1 MTTPLLG
8 KILLDNGYIT
18 ADNLKVALSQQEADG
33 GKLGQILLEI
43 EAIDE
48 ETLALGLAQQV
59 GFDLV
64 DPVNSAVDPEL
75 LSGFS
80 RDVAIRLQTLPL
92 VHTGPHTVTVAMANP
107 FDLEARRELEF
118 VLGKGI
124 QPLVCRAQALR
135 DAIGKHYGLEKE
147 LAAILQSVKPE
158 EEIAA
163 SHILDIDLE
172 EIEKRLRV
180 GGARPYI
187 DLLNFLLGN
196 AHNSRASDIH
206 VEPLEHGVQVRYRI
220 DGVLRSAMKLP
231 KWVESGLVSRIK
243 VVGNMD
249 LSIHHLPQ
257 DGKVRAHIGGRD
269 QDLRIS
275 TIPSQFGETCVLR
288 ILDPDI
294 LQLDLGDLGL
304 GGTQLNT
311 FYRLI
316 SQPQGMVL
324 ITGPTGS
331 GKSTSLYA
339 TIRRMQTEQTKIV
352 TVEDPVEYTLGG
364 VTQVQVD
371 DRRGMT
377 FANSIR
383 SLLRQDPNVLVIGE
397 IRDEE
402 TASTAFQA
410 ALTGHLVFST
420 LHTVDTISTIT
431 RLRDLGLPLYLTGS
445 SLLGVVAQRLVRR
458 LCPQCKVE
466 AAPDPSQWR
475 ALEMDPVPLATSFRP
490 GPGCKHCLYT
500 GYRGRVGIF
509 ELLRIDESLR
519 NLILAGADETAI
531 RRAAIDGGLDVLLDA
546 GLAKVEEGVTSLE
559 EMVRHV
565 RSAIIPTRAQARHG
579 SAGLKQATSTP
590 PAQEASTPPPP
601 EPAAADP
608 APVEPAPDDE
618 SVSLPDPLEIVTSQ
632 PLGDAVDTLP
642 GEAVELLSGE
652 FPPAVP
658 TDPDPDPVDVPE
670 DGPETIL
677 VVDDSQEIL
686 DLVRYTLEGVGFRV
700 LTAMDGQEALDTIE
714 RHRVNDPVHLVV
726 LDVMMPGMSGFEVCE
741 HLKKDIA
748 TAFLPVLILS
758 ARGDQAHIKS
768 GFKAGAD
775 DYLPKPFD
783 PEELELRIRALLR
796 RAYRDAPA

>member
-1 MTTPLLG
+1 MATPLLG
-8 KILLDNGYIT
+8 KVLLDNGYIS
-18 ADNLKVALSQQEADG
+18 ADHLKNALAQQKAG
-33 GKLGQILLEI
+33 GAKLGQILLEI

-75 LSGFS
+75 LTGFS

-92 VHTGPHTVTVAMANP
+92 VYTGPQTVTVAMANP

-118 VLGKGI
+118 VLGRGI

-147 LAAILQSVKPE
+147 LAAILRSVKPE
-158 EEIAA
+158 QELAA

-206 VEPLEHGVQVRYRI
+206 VEPLESGVQVRYRI

-275 TIPSQFGETCVLR
+275 SIPSQFGETCVLR

-304 GGTQLNT
+304 VGTQLNI

-339 TIRRMQTEQTKIV
+339 TINRLQTEQTKIV
-352 TVEDPVEYTLGG
+352 SVEDPVEYTLGG

-402 TASTAFQA
+402 TAATAFQA

-458 LCPQCKVE
+458 LCPQCKVA

-475 ALEMDPVPLATSFRP
+475 ALEMEPRELASSYRP

-519 NLILAGADETAI
+519 NLILAGADEMAI
-531 RRAAIDGGLDVLLDA
+531 RRAAVDGGMEVLLDTGIKKVEA
-546 GLAKVEEGVTSLE
+546 GLTSLE
-559 EMVRHV
+559 ELVRHV
-565 RSAIIPTRAQARHG
+565 RSTIIPSRIQAQQRDTA
-579 SAGLKQATSTP
+579 APP
-590 PAQEASTPPPP
+590 PAPPA
-601 EPAAADP
+601 PAAPDE
-608 APVEPAPDDE
+608 APEIGQI
-618 SVSLPDPLEIVTSQ
+618 VSSE

-642 GEAVELLSGE
+642 GEAVEMLSGE
-652 FPPAVP
+652 FPQIPFTEA
-658 TDPDPDPVDVPE
+658 DVPE
-670 DGPETIL
+670 KPDDAPETIL

-700 LTAMDGQEALDTIE
+700 LTAMDGQEALETVD

-726 LDVMMPGMSGFEVCE
+726 LDVMMPGMTGFEVCE
-741 HLKKDIA
+741 HLKQDIA

-796 RAYRDAPA
+796 RAYRDAPL

>member
-1 MTTPLLG
+1 MATPLLG
-8 KILLDNGYIT
+8 KVLLDNGYIS
-18 ADNLKVALSQQEADG
+18 ADHLKAALAKQESG
-33 GKLGQILLEI
+33 GAKLGQILLEI

-75 LSGFS
+75 LNGFT
-80 RDVAIRLQTLPL
+80 RDVAIRLQAMPL
-92 VHTGPHTVTVAMANP
+92 VYTGPQTVTVAMANP
-107 FDLEARRELEF
+107 FDLETRRELEF
-118 VLGKGI
+118 VLGRGI

-158 EEIAA
+158 QEIAA

-206 VEPLEHGVQVRYRI
+206 VEPLESGVQVRYRI

-304 GGTQLNT
+304 QGTQLNT

-339 TIRRMQTEQTKIV
+339 TIKRLQTEQTKIV

-377 FANSIR
+377 FANSVR

-402 TASTAFQA
+402 TAATAFQA

-475 ALEMDPVPLATSFRP
+475 ALDMQPIELSSSFRP

-509 ELLRIDESLR
+509 ELLRVNEALR
-519 NLILAGADETAI
+519 NLILAGADEMAI
-531 RRAAIDGGLDVLLDA
+531 RRAAVDGGMEALLES
-546 GLAKVEEGVTSLE
+546 GIAKVEEGLTSLE
-559 EMVRHV
+559 ELVRHV
-565 RSAIIPTRAQARHG
+565 RSAIIPSRIQERHREAAAAA
-579 SAGLKQATSTP
+579 AGA
-590 PAQEASTPPPP
+590 
-601 EPAAADP
+601 PAAPAEAADMGQL
-608 APVEPAPDDE
+608 
-618 SVSLPDPLEIVTSQ
+618 VSSQ

-652 FPPAVP
+652 FPQIPIAEA
-658 TDPDPDPVDVPE
+658 DVPE
-670 DGPETIL
+670 RADDAPETIL

-700 LTAMDGQEALDTIE
+700 VTALDGQEALDTVD
-714 RHRVNDPVHLVV
+714 RHRVNDPIHLVV
-726 LDVMMPGMSGFEVCE
+726 LDVMMPGMTGFEVCE

-796 RAYRDAPA
+796 RAYRDAPG

>member
-1 MTTPLLG
+1 MAKALLG
-8 KILLDNGYIT
+8 KVLLDNGYIT
-18 ADNLKVALSQQEADG
+18 QGDLDAALKAQVESGER
-33 GKLGQILLEI
+33 LGQVLLSTG
-43 EAIDE
+43 AIDE
-48 ETLALGLAQQV
+48 ESLALGLAKQV
-59 GFDLV
+59 GYEQV
-64 DPVNSAVDPEL
+64 DPVNTAVDPDL
-75 LSGFS
+75 LSSFS
-80 RDVAIRLQTLPL
+80 RDMAIRLQALPL
-92 VHTGPHTVTVAMANP
+92 VYENAKTVTVAMANP
-107 FDLEARRELEF
+107 LDLDARRELEF
-118 VLGKGI
+118 VLTKGV
-124 QPLVCRAQALR
+124 QPVVCRASALR

-147 LAAILQSVKPE
+147 LAAILSSVKPDA
-158 EEIAA
+158 EIAA
-163 SHILDIDLE
+163 SHILDIDME

-196 AHNSRASDIH
+196 AHASRASDIH
-206 VEPLEHGVQVRYRI
+206 VEPMQAGVQVRYRI

-243 VVGNMD
+243 VVGKMD

-294 LQLDLGDLGL
+294 LKLDLGDLGL
-304 GGTQLNT
+304 ATAQLET
-311 FYRLI
+311 YYQLI
-316 SQPQGMVL
+316 SQPQGMIL

-339 TIRRMQTEQTKIV
+339 TIRRLQSEQTKIV
-352 TVEDPVEYTLGG
+352 SVEDPVEYTLGG
-364 VTQVQVD
+364 ITQVQVD

-420 LHTVDTISTIT
+420 LHTVDTVSTIT
-431 RLRDLGLPLYLTGS
+431 RLRDLGLPQYLTGS

-458 LCPQCKVE
+458 LCPHCRVE
-466 AAPDPSQWR
+466 GEPDPSQWR
-475 ALEMDPVPLATSFRP
+475 ALEIEPLPLRASYRP
-490 GPGCKHCLYT
+490 GTGCKFCLYT
-500 GYRGRVGIF
+500 GYRGRVGVY
-509 ELLRIDESLR
+509 ELLRVNESLR
-519 NLILAGADETAI
+519 NLILAGADESAI
-531 RRAAIDGGLDVLLDA
+531 RRAAVQGGLQILVES
-546 GLAKVEEGVTSLE
+546 GLEKVEEGLTSLE
-559 EMVRHV
+559 EVVRHV
-565 RSAIIPTRAQARHG
+565 RSAVAPARSRA
-579 SAGLKQATSTP
+579 
-590 PAQEASTPPPP
+590 ASVAPPPP
-601 EPAAADP
+601 TPPTGPDAETTLEDVADSGAAP
-608 APVEPAPDDE
+608 EGE
-618 SVSLPDPLEIVTSQ
+618 SLDV
-632 PLGDAVDTLP
+632 LP
-642 GEAVELLSGE
+642 GEAMELFSGE
-652 FPPAVP
+652 FPQILEEEPARAEVP
-658 TDPDPDPVDVPE
+658 DHKAGE
-670 DGPETIL
+670 PETIL

-700 LTAMDGQEALDTIE
+700 LTALDGQEALDTIE

-741 HLKKDIA
+741 ALKGDIA

-768 GFKAGAD
+768 GFRAGAD

-783 PEELELRIRALLR
+783 PEELELRIRALIR
-796 RAYRDAPA
+796 RAYRDAPLS

>member
-1 MTTPLLG
+1 MATPLLG
-8 KILLDNGYIT
+8 KVLQDNGYIT
-18 ADNLKVALSQQEADG
+18 SADLDAALAAQKKDG
-33 GKLGQILLEI
+33 GKLGQILLAI
-43 EAIDE
+43 GAIDE
-48 ETLALGLAQQV
+48 ENLALGLAQQV
-59 GFDLV
+59 GFDQV
-64 DPVNSAVDPEL
+64 DPVNTAVDPEL

-80 RDVAIRLQTLPL
+80 RDVAIRLQALPL
-92 VHTGPHTVTVAMANP
+92 VYTGPQTISVAMANP

-118 VLGKGI
+118 VLGRGI
-124 QPLVCRAQALR
+124 QAMVCRAQALR

-158 EEIAA
+158 EAIAA

-196 AHNSRASDIH
+196 AHTSRASDIH
-206 VEPLEHGVQVRYRI
+206 VEPLEGGVQVRYRI

-243 VVGNMD
+243 VVGKMD

-304 GGTQLNT
+304 GASQLDT
-311 FYRLI
+311 YYRLI
-316 SQPQGMVL
+316 SQPQGMIL

-339 TIRRMQTEQTKIV
+339 TIKRLQSEQTKIV
-352 TVEDPVEYTLGG
+352 SVEDPVEYTLGG
-364 VTQVQVD
+364 ITQVQVD

-402 TASTAFQA
+402 TAATAFQA

-458 LCPQCKVE
+458 LCPHCRVE
-466 AAPDPSQWR
+466 GQPDPAGWR
-475 ALEMDPVPLATSFRP
+475 ALELEPIPLATSFRP
-490 GPGCKHCLYT
+490 GPGCKRCLYT
-500 GYRGRVGIF
+500 GYRGRVGVY
-509 ELLRIDESLR
+509 ELLRVEESLR
-519 NLILAGADETAI
+519 NLILAGADESAI
-531 RRAAIDGGLDVLLDA
+531 RRAAVDGGMQVLVES
-546 GLAKVEEGVTSLE
+546 GIQKVEEGLTSLE

-565 RSAIIPTRAQARHG
+565 RSAVMSGRSQASPKAAQQRAAQSHA
-579 SAGLKQATSTP
+579 P
-590 PAQEASTPPPP
+590 P
-601 EPAAADP
+601 PAAAAP
-608 APVEPAPDDE
+608 APTPEQP
-618 SVSLPDPLEIVTSQ
+618 SVSADGEFSLGE

-642 GEAVELLSGE
+642 GEAVVLLSGE
-652 FPPAVP
+652 FPEIPMENAEELVGPAG
-658 TDPDPDPVDVPE
+658 
-670 DGPETIL
+670 GPETIL

-700 LTAMDGQEALDTIE
+700 LTALDGQEALATIE
-714 RHRVNDPVHLVV
+714 RHRVNDPVHLIV
-726 LDVMMPGMSGFEVCE
+726 LDVMMPGMTGFEVCE
-741 HLKKDIA
+741 HLKADIA

-796 RAYRDAPA
+796 RAYREAPAS

>member
-1 MTTPLLG
+1 MATPLLG
-8 KILLDNGYIT
+8 KVLLDNGYI
-18 ADNLKVALSQQEADG
+18 SQRELDASLAAQEKSGD
-33 GKLGQILLEI
+33 KLGQILLASG
-43 EAIDE
+43 AIDE
-48 ETLALGLAQQV
+48 ENLALGLAQQV
-59 GFDLV
+59 GFDQV
-64 DPVNSAVDPEL
+64 DPVNTAVDPDL
-75 LSGFS
+75 LTGFS
-80 RDVAIRLQTLPL
+80 RDVAIRLQALPL
-92 VHTGPHTVTVAMANP
+92 VHTGPQTVSVAMANP

-118 VLGKGI
+118 VLAKGI
-124 QPLVCRAQALR
+124 QPMVCRARALR

-147 LAAILQSVKPE
+147 LAAILRSVKPDAE
-158 EEIAA
+158 LVA
-163 SHILDIDLE
+163 SHILDIDME

-196 AHNSRASDIH
+196 AHASRASDIH
-206 VEPLEHGVQVRYRI
+206 VEPLQSGVQVRYRI

-243 VVGNMD
+243 VVGKMD

-304 GGTQLNT
+304 GPAQLET
-311 FYRLI
+311 YYRLI
-316 SQPQGMVL
+316 SQPQGMIL

-339 TIRRMQTEQTKIV
+339 TIKRLQSEQTKIV
-352 TVEDPVEYTLGG
+352 SVEDPVEYTLGG
-364 VTQVQVD
+364 ITQVQVD

-420 LHTVDTISTIT
+420 LHTVDTVSTIT
-431 RLRDLGLPLYLTGS
+431 RLRDLGLPMYLTGS

-458 LCPQCKVE
+458 LCPQCRVE
-466 AAPDPSQWR
+466 GEPDPSQWR
-475 ALEMDPVPLATSFRP
+475 ALEFEPFPLAASYRP
-490 GPGCKHCLYT
+490 GSGCKYCLYT
-500 GYRGRVGIF
+500 GYRGRVGVY
-509 ELLRIDESLR
+509 ELLRVDESLR
-519 NLILAGADETAI
+519 NLILGGADETAI
-531 RRAAIDGGLDVLLDA
+531 RRAAVQA
-546 GLAKVEEGVTSLE
+546 GLQVLVESGIRKVEEGLTSLE
-559 EMVRHV
+559 EVVRHV
-565 RSAIIPTRAQARHG
+565 RSAVAPARSRAMAGAAIP
-579 SAGLKQATSTP
+579 SAPP
-590 PAQEASTPPPP
+590 PAESGEDAETTL
-601 EPAAADP
+601 
-608 APVEPAPDDE
+608 E
-618 SVSLPDPLEIVTSQ
+618 SVEDSASLS
-632 PLGDAVDTLP
+632 LGDALDTLP
-642 GEAVELLSGE
+642 GDAVELFSGE
-652 FPPAVP
+652 FPQVMPDAAKAAGVPAH
-658 TDPDPDPVDVPE
+658 TE
-670 DGPETIL
+670 GEPETIL

-700 LTAMDGQEALDTIE
+700 LTAEDGQEALDTIE

-741 HLKKDIA
+741 ALKGDIA

-768 GFKAGAD
+768 GFRAGAD

-796 RAYRDAPA
+796 RAYREAPAS

>member
-1 MTTPLLG
+1 MATPLLG
-8 KILLDNGYIT
+8 KVLLDNGYISQRELD
-18 ADNLKVALSQQEADG
+18 AALAAQAKSGD
-33 GKLGQILLEI
+33 KLGQILLTI
-43 EAIDE
+43 GAIDE
-48 ETLALGLAQQV
+48 ENLALGLAQQV
-59 GFDLV
+59 GFDQV
-64 DPVNSAVDPEL
+64 DPVNTAVDPDL
-75 LSGFS
+75 LTGFS
-80 RDVAIRLQTLPL
+80 RDVAIRLQALPL
-92 VHTGPHTVTVAMANP
+92 VHTGPQTVSVAMANP

-118 VLGKGI
+118 VLAKGI
-124 QPLVCRAQALR
+124 QPMVCRAQALR

-147 LAAILQSVKPE
+147 LAAILRSVKPDAE
-158 EEIAA
+158 LAV
-163 SHILDIDLE
+163 SHILDIDME
-172 EIEKRLRV
+172 EIEKRLRI

-196 AHNSRASDIH
+196 AHSSRASDIH
-206 VEPLEHGVQVRYRI
+206 VEPLQSGVQVRYRI

-243 VVGNMD
+243 VVGKMD

-288 ILDPDI
+288 ILDPEI

-304 GGTQLNT
+304 GPSQLET
-311 FYRLI
+311 YYRLI
-316 SQPQGMVL
+316 SQPQGIIL

-339 TIRRMQTEQTKIV
+339 TIKRLQSEQTKIV
-352 TVEDPVEYTLGG
+352 SVEDPVEYTLSGI
-364 VTQVQVD
+364 TQVQVD

-420 LHTVDTISTIT
+420 LHTVDTVSTIT
-431 RLRDLGLPLYLTGS
+431 RLRDLGLPMYLTGS

-458 LCPQCKVE
+458 LCPQCRVE
-466 AAPDPSQWR
+466 GAPDPSQWR
-475 ALEMDPVPLATSFRP
+475 ALEIEPLPLAASYRP
-490 GPGCKHCLYT
+490 GPGCKYCLYT
-500 GYRGRVGIF
+500 GYRGRVGVY
-509 ELLRIDESLR
+509 ELLRVDEPLR
-519 NLILAGADETAI
+519 NLIIAGADETAI
-531 RRAAIDGGLDVLLDA
+531 RRAAVQA
-546 GLAKVEEGVTSLE
+546 GLQVLVGSGIQKVEEGLTSLE
-559 EMVRHV
+559 EVVRHV
-565 RSAIIPTRAQARHG
+565 RSAVAPARSRAM
-579 SAGLKQATSTP
+579 AGAP
-590 PAQEASTPPPP
+590 RPA
-601 EPAAADP
+601 PAADGPDATTTLED
-608 APVEPAPDDE
+608 VEDSA
-618 SVSLPDPLEIVTSQ
+618 SVSI
-632 PLGDAVDTLP
+632 GDALDTLP
-642 GEAVELLSGE
+642 GDAMELFSGE
-652 FPPAVP
+652 FPQVVLADTQEP
-658 TDPDPDPVDVPE
+658 DVPAHK
-670 DGPETIL
+670 DGEPETIL

-700 LTAMDGQEALDTIE
+700 LTAVDGQEALDTIE

-741 HLKKDIA
+741 VLKGNIA

-768 GFKAGAD
+768 GFRAGAD

-796 RAYRDAPA
+796 RAYRESPAS